1 MTDDVLGRVGER
13 WERARARAE
22 AADERGLEWEQRNAT
37 RVTAEQDILQHDER
51 QLGVPVLLSNEFT
64 GRRRLFRRI
73 L

>member
-1 MTDDVLGRVGER
+1 MADEFTDIEFRGER
-13 WERARARAE
+13 AKARIE
-22 AADERGLEWEQRNAT
+22 AKDERGLHWERRNT
-37 RVTAEQDILQHDER
+37 DRVTLEQDLLQHDER